1 MEITSTCFSQ
11 IAPDTETDAACHVS
25 VAACISFK
33 SFPSNEVNGMRCH
46 LDVKNGLFFY
56 RTAQQ
61 ACLCIRSDRFI
72 GQS

>member
-33 SFPSNEVNGMRCH
+33 SFPSNEVNDMRCH
-46 LDVKNGLFFY
+46 WDVKNGHFLIELRNRRAFASAV
-56 RTAQQ
+56 TA
-61 ACLCIRSDRFI
+61 FI